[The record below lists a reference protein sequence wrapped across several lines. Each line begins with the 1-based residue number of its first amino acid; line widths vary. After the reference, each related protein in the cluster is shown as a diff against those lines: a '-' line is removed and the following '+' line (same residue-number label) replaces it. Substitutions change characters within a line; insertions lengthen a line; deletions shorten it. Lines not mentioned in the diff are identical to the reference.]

1 MSQTDELLRRIERRA
16 LVLSA
21 VAVVAAWVV
30 PGGGASMAAAVAG
43 GAFISGLS
51 YWAIK
56 RGVDGIANAVL
67 TPGARPGA
75 RFSGRSFLAF
85 VARYALLAGIA
96 YVMIVRLRLPPLG
109 LLGGASVIPVATAAE
124 LVRRRS

>member
-1 MSQTDELLRRIERRA
+1 MSATDELLRRVERRA
-16 LVLSA
+16 LVLAVVA
-21 VAVVAAWVV
+21 VAVAWAV
-30 PGGGASMAAAVAG
+30 PGGGALVAAAIAG
-43 GAFISGLS
+43 GAFISALS

-56 RGVDGIANAVL
+56 RGVDGIAASLL

-75 RFSGRSFLAF
+75 GFSGRRLLAF
-85 VARYALLAGIA
+85 IARYALLAGIA

-124 LVRRRS
+124 LMRRRS